1 MIKEWIAEY
10 NPQNEDE
17 ILSAMREIMQEI
29 ALAALSR
36 TDFFDKVGIL
46 TPQNSRPFLESRHL

>member
-10 NPQNEDE
+10 NPRNEE
-17 ILSAMREIMQEI
+17 ETLAAMREIMQEI

-36 TDFFDKVGIL
+36 TDFFKKAA
-46 TPQNSRPFLESRHL
+46 F